1 MTAVA
6 IIGGGL
12 AGLAAAVAAR
22 QAGLDVELFEARRRL
37 GGRAGSFQ
45 DPASGEIVDHCQ
57 HVSMGCCTNLADF
70 CRRTGIDAC
79 FRRHRRLT
87 FIGPDGRP
95 HALAAAWLPAP
106 LHLLPGLLRL
116 GYLSLADRWR
126 VVRALVRLA
135 RWQPVGGDDMTHG
148 SSRLWSG
155 LAPAATPV
163 GAGGDMPI
171 GSWLFQQGQS
181 QEAVERFWSVVLVS
195 ALGETLDRAS
205 LAAAQKV
212 FVDGFLAHRRAY
224 ELLVPDAPL
233 SEIYDQRL
241 AAWLSAAGV
250 RLHLG
255 ARVRRIEG
263 DASRAAGL
271 VLDDGPARPFYFFI
285 LAVPWRTAADLLS
298 PPLRAALPAVE
309 AARQFPAA
317 PITAVHLWFDR
328 PIMPWEHAVLVGRLG
343 QWVFH
348 VSGTDIEGACRER
361 PLWRSAVRGK
371 TPLPVPGTPQRA
383 FPTDASSS
391 PEHYYQVVISGSHR
405 LEGRDRQE
413 IVDEVCQELQALWP
427 RAREAT
433 RLRWR
438 VVTQPEA
445 VFSYRPGLDA
455 QRPSQRTPVS
465 NFLLAGDWTRTGW
478 PATMEG
484 AVRSGYLAV
493 EGLLQAL
500 GRPSSLLVPDLPRS
514 LLCRWLTQANLREEY
529 ARSIDPARAL
539 LRGTGPR

>member
-1 MTAVA
+1 MTAIA

-37 GGRAGSFQ
+37 GGRAGSFR
-45 DPASGEIVDHCQ
+45 DPVSGELVDHCQ
-57 HVSMGCCTNLADF
+57 HVAMGCCTNLADF

-87 FIGPDGRP
+87 FIGPDARP

-106 LHLLPGLLRL
+106 LHLLPGLFRL
-116 GYLSLADRWR
+116 GYLSRADRWR
-126 VVRALVRLA
+126 IVRTLVRLA
-135 RWQPVGGDDMTHG
+135 RWKPLGDIAIADCRLQPQ
-148 SSRLWSG
+148 

-163 GAGGDMPI
+163 TIGGDMTI
-171 GSWLFQQGQS
+171 GDWLSQQGQS
-181 QEAVERFWSVVLVS
+181 QQAVERFWSVVLVS

-233 SEIYDQRL
+233 GEIYDQRL
-241 AAWLSAAGV
+241 ANWLAAAGV

-271 VLDDGPARPFYFFI
+271 VLDDGPPRPFDHFI
-285 LAVPWRTAADLLS
+285 LAVPWRAAADLLS
-298 PPLRAALPAVE
+298 PPLRAATPALE
-309 AARQFPAA
+309 AARGFTAS

-328 PIMPWEHAVLVGRLG
+328 PIMPCEHAVLVGRLS

-348 VSGTDIEGACRER
+348 HRRRTPHAPREGARHTEREG
-361 PLWRSAVRGK
+361 VRHAERDEYDG
-371 TPLPVPGTPQRA
+371 
-383 FPTDASSS
+383 
-391 PEHYYQVVISGSHR
+391 YYQVVISGSHR
-405 LEGRDRQE
+405 LEGGDRQA
-413 IVDEVCQELQALWP
+413 IVDGVCRELQATWP
-427 RAREAT
+427 QAREAT

-438 VVTQPEA
+438 MVTEPEA

-455 QRPSQRTPVS
+455 QRPAQQTPVS
-465 NFLLAGDWTRTGW
+465 NLLVAGDWTRTGW

-493 EGLLQAL
+493 ERLLETL
-500 GRPSSLLVPDLPRS
+500 GRRESILVPDLPRS
-514 LLCRWLTQANLREEY
+514 LLCRWLT
-529 ARSIDPARAL
+529 
-539 LRGTGPR
+539 

>member
-1 MTAVA
+1 MTAIA

-22 QAGLDVELFEARRRL
+22 QAGLEVELFEARRRL
-37 GGRAGSFQ
+37 GGRAGSFR
-45 DPASGEIVDHCQ
+45 DPASGELMDHCQ
-57 HVSMGCCTNLADF
+57 HVAMGCCTNLADF
-70 CRRTGIDAC
+70 LRRTGIDAC
-79 FRRHRRLT
+79 FRRHRRLV

-116 GYLSLADRWR
+116 GHLSLADRWR
-126 VVRALVRLA
+126 IARTLVRLA
-135 RWQPVGGDDMTHG
+135 RWEPVGGEEM
-148 SSRLWSG
+148 S
-155 LAPAATPV
+155 
-163 GAGGDMPI
+163 I
-171 GSWLFQQGQS
+171 GSWLVEQGQS
-181 QEAVERFWSVVLVS
+181 QEAIQRFWSVVLVS

-224 ELLVPDAPL
+224 ELLLPDAPL
-233 SEIYDQRL
+233 GEIYDRRL
-241 AAWLSAAGV
+241 AGWLAAAGV

-271 VLDDGPARPFYFFI
+271 AWDDGPVRPFDFVI

-298 PPLRAALPAVE
+298 PPLRAALPALE
-309 AARQFPAA
+309 AAQRLPAA

-328 PIMPWEHAVLVGRLG
+328 PIIPWDHAVLVGRLG

-348 VSGTDIEGACRER
+348 HDWRTPHAPREGVRHAER
-361 PLWRSAVRGK
+361 DEYGC
-371 TPLPVPGTPQRA
+371 
-383 FPTDASSS
+383 
-391 PEHYYQVVISGSHR
+391 YYQVVISGSHR
-405 LEGRDRQE
+405 LEGGDRQE
-413 IVDEVCQELQALWP
+413 IVDAVCQELQALWP
-427 RAREAT
+427 PAREAT

-438 VVTQPEA
+438 IVTQPEA

-455 QRPSQRTPVS
+455 QRPSQQTPVS
-465 NFLLAGDWTRTGW
+465 NLLLAGDWTQTGW
-478 PATMEG
+478 PATMES

-493 EGLLQAL
+493 ERLLQTL
-500 GRPSSLLVPDLPRS
+500 GRPSSLVVPDLPRS
-514 LLCRWLTQANLREEY
+514 LLCRW
-529 ARSIDPARAL
+529 IM
-539 LRGTGPR
+539 